1 MKRITISVPDGV
13 ADKAQRAVDAGDAS
27 TVSGYFTR
35 LAEREPDWAA
45 GRAVVAEM
53 IEQAGGISEDDRAW
67 ARASLGL
74 GSTASAVA

>member
-1 MKRITISVPDGV
+1 MKRITISVPDNV
-13 ADKAQRAVDAGDAS
+13 ADKAQRAVDAGDAP
-27 TVSGYFTR
+27 TVSGYFTW

-67 ARASLGL
+67 ARTSLGL
-74 GSTASAVA
+74 DSTTSAVA

>member
-1 MKRITISVPDGV
+1 MKRITISVPDDI
-13 ADKAQRAVDAGDAS
+13 ADKAQRAVDAGDAA

-74 GSTASAVA
+74 STKTTAA